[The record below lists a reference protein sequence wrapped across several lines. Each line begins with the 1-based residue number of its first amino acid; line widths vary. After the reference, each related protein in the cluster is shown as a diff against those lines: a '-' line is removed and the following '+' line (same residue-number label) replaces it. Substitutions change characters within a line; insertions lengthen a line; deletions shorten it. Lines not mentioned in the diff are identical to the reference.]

1 MRRLLADEQLPINL
15 AQPPVAQPEKGR
27 MMEVG
32 SSAGYYTSKSPQMI
46 LHEWCRRQNR
56 PKPRYKVLP
65 GEDGQFRCKVR
76 ACGVTDNFIIL
87 IHHSEPC
94 LMHRHSFATCC

>member
-1 MRRLLADEQLPINL
+1 MLCISPHPTAEPHAAQ
-15 AQPPVAQPEKGR
+15 AQPPAAQPEKGR

-65 GEDGQFRCKVR
+65 GDDGQFRCKVR
-76 ACGVTDNFIIL
+76 AFLG
-87 IHHSEPC
+87 SMPP
-94 LMHRHSFATCC
+94 

>member
-1 MRRLLADEQLPINL
+1 
-15 AQPPVAQPEKGR
+15 
-27 MMEVG
+27 MEVG

-76 ACGVTDNFIIL
+76 GTAEAQ
-87 IHHSEPC
+87 H
-94 LMHRHSFATCC
+94 A